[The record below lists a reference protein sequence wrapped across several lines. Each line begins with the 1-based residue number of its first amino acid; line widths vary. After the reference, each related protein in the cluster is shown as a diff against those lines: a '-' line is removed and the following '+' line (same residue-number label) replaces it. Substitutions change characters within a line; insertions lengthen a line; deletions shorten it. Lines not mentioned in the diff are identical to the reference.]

1 LESLNLAAVWNL
13 PVIFVCKDDR
23 WAITTQ
29 PQEAIRGD
37 MGERVRGLGVNY
49 VEVDGLDVEAVWS
62 AGRQAIEHARTDGG
76 PTFLHA
82 SCVHLEGHFLGY
94 ELLRVTRRPL
104 QELPKLTVPV
114 LRSFLHRRG
123 GNFRERFVGMKMS
136 LSKLWNTLK
145 DVREEKINDPINRLR
160 KHLMVDPGRLNEVD
174 QNAQTEISAV
184 VAAALTEVMG

>member
-1 LESLNLAAVWNL
+1 
-13 PVIFVCKDDR
+13 
-23 WAITTQ
+23 
-29 PQEAIRGD
+29 